1 MKTREPF
8 LFSLLKVLF
17 LCTDCANIL
26 GTCEKNVALCTDSAY
41 LNLMKQY
48 CKQTCGYCGN
58 GTIFKPSSQPHLFSS
73 FDHNISLFYAG
84 CVDKS
89 QDCNN
94 NAALCTNSAYL
105 KLMEQQCKKTCGYC
119 SSSVNCNL
127 ISKSFQMLQK
137 SLCTEAS
144 YQNLM
149 KKACQ
154 FTCNLC

>member
-73 FDHNISLFYAG
+73 FDHNSTPSF
-84 CVDKS
+84 
-89 QDCNN
+89 N
-94 NAALCTNSAYL
+94 L
-105 KLMEQQCKKTCGYC
+105 KLQQK
-119 SSSVNCNL
+119 
-127 ISKSFQMLQK
+127 QPRQRQQRPQHLQLQLVTLK
-137 SLCTEAS
+137 SLIILHRM
-144 YQNLM
+144 Q
-149 KKACQ
+149 K
-154 FTCNLC
+154 